1 MKKISI
7 LILILAL
14 IPCVLLADIFAKAG
28 TAGLQFLKLGVD
40 ARAVG
45 MGEAYT
51 AYTNDASS
59 SYWNPAGLALLK
71 GNELFL
77 NHISWPANI
86 NYEYATY
93 AYVTSMGTFAVSSGI
108 LHMDYMDITDEDTFG
123 PTGEEFT
130 CGDAMAGASYA
141 VSLTDKFSFGGT
153 VKYLREYLYEYDV
166 NGWSVDVGTL
176 YNTGWKDL
184 TIGMALRNFGPN
196 LRYKVDNDK
205 DGKYD
210 EDPFDLLDNDG
221 DGQKD
226 EDGEELS
233 FPIPMNFSLGIA
245 INFLK
250 ERDQELNGA
259 FQLDNCVDRK
269 ETWNIGAE
277 YRFKNL
283 LLRSGYQLEYD
294 TNGMSFGVGWK
305 IPTSFAIL
313 KIDYA
318 YTDMGDLVE
327 SFLKGAHRL
336 SVKLSF

>member
-1 MKKISI
+1 MKKIFI
-7 LILILAL
+7 LILVLAL
-14 IPCVLLADIFAKAG
+14 IQSALFADIFPKAG
-28 TAGLQFLKLGVD
+28 TAGLQFLKLGID

-45 MGEAYT
+45 MGQAYT

-59 SYWNPAGLALLK
+59 SYWNPAGLALLRR
-71 GNELFL
+71 NELFI

-93 AYVTSMGTFAVSSGI
+93 AYVTTMGTFAISSGI

-130 CGDAMAGASYA
+130 CGDAMVGASYA

-176 YNTGWKDL
+176 YNTGWKNL
-184 TIGMALRNFGPN
+184 TIGMSLRNFGPN
-196 LRYKVDNDK
+196 LRYKVDNDE
-205 DGKYD
+205 DGEYD
-210 EDPFDLLDNDG
+210 EDPYDWLDNDG
-221 DGQKD
+221 DGKID
-226 EDGEELS
+226 EDGEELL
-233 FPIPMNFSLGIA
+233 FPIPMNFSLGVA
-245 INFLK
+245 IDIIK
-250 ERDQELNGA
+250 EQNQGLNA
-259 FQLDNCVDRK
+259 VLQLDNCIDRQ

-277 YRFKNL
+277 YRYKNL
-283 LLRSGYQLEYD
+283 FLRSGYQFEYD
-294 TNGMSFGVGWK
+294 TNGLSFGVGVK

-327 SFLKGAHRL
+327 TFLKGAHRL
-336 SVKLSF
+336 SLKFSF